1 MTEQR
6 KSILKSIGLH
16 ALIAIVL
23 GLSIIVGDVAMPEL
37 SQPDVVIQATFID
50 AQKIHDQKQTEL
62 AKAQAKQREIER
74 QRDAKRKADAEKARK
89 QKETKERN
97 RIRELERKAKQ
108 AAEEK
113 KRQAEKQQAELER
126 KQKAQQ
132 KQLAEQREQR
142 NRDQR
147 RAERG
152 EVRDRQF
159 QRLRQEHRDAV
170 AAHQAVGG
178 QHIGEA
184 ARGVRDLVERGAR
197 GTAILIDID
206 QRETAAAVGMTV
218 AARGRHVEARR
229 DIPAEIAAELVVG
242 SGLLEHSARRF
253 RPLSWPSFARRS
265 CSGGL

>member
-50 AQKIHDQKQTEL
+50 AQKIHDQKQSEL

-74 QRDAKRKADAEKARK
+74 QRDAKREADAEKARK
-89 QKETKERN
+89 QKESKERN

-132 KQLAEQREQR
+132 KQLAEQREQQELDRLMQEQIDAEQAAQTKRR
-142 NRDQR
+142 NQQVLSEVDKY
-147 RAERG
+147 RALITQTIKRY
-152 EVRDRQF
+152 
-159 QRLRQEHRDAV
+159 
-170 AAHQAVGG
+170 
-178 QHIGEA
+178 
-184 ARGVRDLVERGAR
+184 
-197 GTAILIDID
+197 LIDDGSFGDKTCRLNIRLASTGLVTKVTIL
-206 QRETAAAVGMTV
+206 QGHEPLCRASRSAVLRPDSLPISDDLEVYEQLKDITLTV
-218 AARGRHVEARR
+218 K
-229 DIPAEIAAELVVG
+229 L
-242 SGLLEHSARRF
+242 
-253 RPLSWPSFARRS
+253 
-265 CSGGL
+265 